1 MQSITLSPTT
11 TDEEIKLLI
20 VSDPVGSHTLFAL
33 KRGIMA
39 ENIWVWEDDPTH
51 HYAIRQQ
58 HAKINLVEDL
68 DKLIQEKMRFT
79 LAIGNPP
86 YGVGGNLAIKFLNKT
101 AELTDDIRFVLP
113 TSVRKPSSLNKI
125 SPNLHCIED
134 VDCDSKTFPG
144 GINAVKQRWVV
155 KGEKREKIHMHTS
168 HPDFEF
174 LPYEKRFE
182 ADVFIG
188 EYGCGPSGRVKT
200 ENFTHY
206 AKGHHFIKVRDP
218 QVIQNFLEFADKFRE
233 VANQCN
239 GRYHFGKNDL
249 ITTYIKCLEDKG
261 G

>member
-1 MQSITLSPTT
+1 MK
-11 TDEEIKLLI
+11 KLLI
-20 VSDPVGSHTLFAL
+20 CGDPTSLNSLVSI
-33 KRGIMA
+33 KRGWNP

-51 HYAIRQQ
+51 FYAIKQISD
-58 HAKINLVEDL
+58 KINLVEDY
-68 DKLIQEKMRFT
+68 DNLIKEKMRFT
-79 LAIGNPP
+79 IGIGNPP

-125 SPNLHCIED
+125 RLDLDVVED
-134 VDCDSKTFPG
+134 YDLDPKTFPG
-144 GINAVKQRWVV
+144 GISAVYQRWV
-155 KGEKREKIHMHTS
+155 KTDTPREKVKLLNT

-182 ADVFIG
+182 ADVFVG

-206 AKGHHFIKVRDP
+206 AKGHHFLKVRSPEIID
-218 QVIQNFLEFADKFRE
+218 NLLKFAPKFRE

-249 ITTYIKCLEDKG
+249 ITTYMECLSEKE
-261 G
+261 